1 MNSNQKLFFSAAIFN
16 WLVALVFL
24 FFYQSVFKL
33 LGFTPIPDNPI
44 YLHLFAILV
53 AMFGWAYYKAST
65 DFIANRNLIELGA
78 IAKIAIFL
86 LCLGYFF
93 MGLTSWQ
100 LPLLASGD
108 LLYAL
113 LFIRALKAQKLTIIN
128 EN

>member
-24 FFYQSVFKL
+24 FFYQSAFKL
-33 LGFTPIPDNPI
+33 LGITPIPSNPI

-53 AMFGWAYYKAST
+53 AMFGWAYYKAGV

-78 IAKIAIFL
+78 IAKVAVFAL
-86 LCLGYFF
+86 PFGYFL
-93 MGLTSWQ
+93 MGLISWQ
-100 LPLLASGD
+100 LPLLASVD

-113 LFIRALKAQKLTIIN
+113 LFIRALNAQQLIIL
-128 EN
+128 EKK